1 MDGTFSVS
9 LSTPFGR
16 RDGTVRLVSGTD
28 GSLSG
33 WLEALG
39 RRSPFAGGRTDG
51 SRFEFSG
58 RLQAPFG
65 AIPYRASGT
74 VVEDTLRADAATP
87 FGNFHITGRRAG

>member
-16 RDGTVRLVSGTD
+16 RYGTVRLATGAD
-28 GSLSG
+28 GALSG

-39 RRSPFAGGRTDG
+39 RRNPFAGGRVDG
-51 SRFEFSG
+51 SRFSFSG

-74 VVEDTLRADAATP
+74 VVDDMLRADAATP
-87 FGNFHITGRRAG
+87 FGNFHIIGRRAE